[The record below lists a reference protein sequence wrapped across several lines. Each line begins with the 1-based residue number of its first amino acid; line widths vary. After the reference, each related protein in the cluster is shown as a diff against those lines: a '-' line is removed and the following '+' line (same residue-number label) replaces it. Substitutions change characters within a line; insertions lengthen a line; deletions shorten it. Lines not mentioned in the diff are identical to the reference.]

1 MTEPS
6 TRTRSFHLNITK
18 RTSQDGLQ
26 KSSKVID
33 DKDFYTITGGK
44 ERFLPH
50 ELGKTILVKAASLK
64 ETNIVS
70 HQSKVE
76 ELSNKDIYADKKNT
90 VYIDLINKTK
100 TNDFSENP
108 HNLSVAQLIKVEEV
122 VSKSLTGKTT
132 ISNGD
137 IKVKA
142 IENEPNLVL
151 KRPGEITK
159 MASCNTLQGKRTL
172 LLLKFQLENCD

>member
-1 MTEPS
+1 M
-6 TRTRSFHLNITK
+6 
-18 RTSQDGLQ
+18 Q

-50 ELGKTILVKAASLK
+50 DLGKTILVKAASLK

-76 ELSNKDIYADKKNT
+76 ELSNKGISANQTNLDD
-90 VYIDLINKTK
+90 IDLINKTK
-100 TNDFSENP
+100 TNYFSENP
-108 HNLSVAQLIKVEEV
+108 HTLSVTQLTKVEEV
-122 VSKSLTGKTT
+122 VSKSLTGNPIIT
-132 ISNGD
+132 NGN

-142 IENEPNLVL
+142 FENEPNVAL
-151 KRPGEITK
+151 KRPVELTK
-159 MASCNTLQGKRTL
+159 KALNSTFQGKRTL